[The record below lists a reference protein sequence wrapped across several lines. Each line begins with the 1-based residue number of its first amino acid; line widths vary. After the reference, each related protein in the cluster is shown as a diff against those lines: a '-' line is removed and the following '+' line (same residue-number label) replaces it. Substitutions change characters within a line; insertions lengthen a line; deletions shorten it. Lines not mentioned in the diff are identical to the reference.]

1 MTDRDRFF
9 ELLAKKKLN
18 NCTLSDIAEINRL
31 AKEYDIDLDNLS
43 QLDHIYNL
51 QFVAA
56 ERPSVTSAENSW
68 LKFKEKL
75 KEDKQI
81 YIPAD
86 TDDTK
91 PKYRIM
97 RYYMAASV
105 AVIFVLLSI
114 YVFVFQNHD
123 ADKLNIISTQY
134 GSKSKVEMPDGTQI
148 WLNAGSKIT
157 YDNQYG
163 KKTRSISLEGEA
175 FFDVHHDPKHPFI
188 IHTKNLTLKVLGT
201 AFNVRDFKEE
211 NNSIATLIRGSLE
224 VSFPSKP
231 EQKII
236 LKPKEKL
243 VISNKNATRKVTADK
258 EHIEMALSHVND
270 VATIDHMI
278 EEIAWT
284 ENKLIFRSKTFEELV
299 LDLER
304 WYNIKIEIQD
314 EAIKSKKFTGAF
326 KNETFFEA
334 LDALKETYA
343 FDYKF
348 NKATNTV
355 TIKTQL

>member
-18 NCTLSDIAEINRL
+18 NCTLSDITEIKCL
-31 AKEYDIDLDNLS
+31 AKEYDIDLDNLN
-43 QLDHIYNL
+43 QLDHIFDL
-51 QFVAA
+51 QFVVA
-56 ERPSVTSAENSW
+56 ERPSVAATENSW
-68 LKFKEKL
+68 SKFKEKL
-75 KEDKQI
+75 KEDHQAHVVAL
-81 YIPAD
+81 AD
-86 TDDTK
+86 DQKSKSKTIL
-91 PKYRIM
+91 YA
-97 RYYMAASV
+97 MAASV
-105 AVIFVLLSI
+105 AAIFVLLSS
-114 YVFVFQNHD
+114 YVFVFQNSD

-163 KKTRSISLEGEA
+163 KKTRSVSLEGEA

-201 AFNVRDFKEE
+201 AFNVRAFKEE
-211 NNSIATLIRGSLE
+211 NNSVATLIRGSLE
-224 VSFPSKP
+224 ASFPSKP

-243 VISNKNATRKVTADK
+243 VISNKNTTKKATADI
-258 EHIEMALSHVND
+258 ERIEMALSYVND
-270 VATIDHMI
+270 VATIDNII

-299 LDLER
+299 FDFER
-304 WYNIKIEIQD
+304 WYNIKIEIED
-314 EAIKSKKFTGAF
+314 EAIKSKKFTGSF

-334 LDALKETYA
+334 LDALKQTYN

-348 NKATNTV
+348 NRATNTV

>member
-18 NCTLSDIAEINRL
+18 NCTLSDIAEINRI
-31 AKEYDIDLDNLS
+31 AKQYDIDLDNLN
-43 QLDHIYNL
+43 QLDHIFNL

-56 ERPSVTSAENSW
+56 DRPSVTSAENSW
-68 LKFKEKL
+68 LKFKEQL
-75 KEDKQI
+75 KEDKQL
-81 YIPAD
+81 YLPALA
-86 TDDTK
+86 DDKK

-105 AVIFVLLSI
+105 AAIFILLSI
-114 YVFVFQNHD
+114 YILVFQSTD

-163 KKTRSISLEGEA
+163 KKTRSVSLEGEA
-175 FFDVHHDPKHPFI
+175 FFDVHHDPKHPFMI
-188 IHTKNLTLKVLGT
+188 YTKNLTLKVLGT
-201 AFNVRDFKEE
+201 AFNVRAFKEE
-211 NNSIATLIRGSLE
+211 NSSVATLIRGSLE

-243 VISNKNATRKVTADK
+243 VIKNIISPAKARDQDK
-258 EHIEMALSHVND
+258 ELIEMALSKVND
-270 VATIDHMI
+270 LAADKTI

-284 ENKLIFRSKTFEELV
+284 ENRLIFRSKTFEELV
-299 LDLER
+299 FDLER
-304 WYNIKIEIQD
+304 WYNIKIEIED
-314 EAIKSKKFTGAF
+314 DAIKSKRFTGAF